1 MMTRLAN
8 LISNIFNPLLI
19 PTIAVGILFQ
29 QNVFFIL
36 RLPEAFRMYFLAT
49 IFIATFV
56 LPILVV
62 FIYYRMGLISNMNIP
77 NRKERIG
84 PLISVAI
91 IYVFTY
97 IMIRNNQI
105 SAFFNVFAFGAAALI
120 VVAMLVS
127 RFWKISIH
135 MLAVG
140 GMVGLFVGL
149 TWVGLIH
156 NPALISGLIILSG
169 LVGSARLKLNAH
181 TQAQVYVGLF
191 TGIIVMSGLI
201 VTLFYF

>member
-29 QNVFFIL
+29 QNVFFVL
-36 RLPEAFRMYFLAT
+36 RLPEAFKMYFLAT
-49 IFIATFV
+49 IFVATFV

-62 FIYYRMGLISNMNIP
+62 YIYYRMGLISNMNIP

-84 PLISVAI
+84 PLVSVAI

-97 IMIRNNQI
+97 LMIRNNQI
-105 SAFFNVFAFGAAALI
+105 SAIFNVFAFGAAALI
-120 VVAMLVS
+120 VTAMIIS

-140 GMVGLFVGL
+140 GMLGLFIGL

-156 NPALISGLIILSG
+156 NPGLISALIILSG

-181 TQAQVYVGLF
+181 TQAQVYAGLF